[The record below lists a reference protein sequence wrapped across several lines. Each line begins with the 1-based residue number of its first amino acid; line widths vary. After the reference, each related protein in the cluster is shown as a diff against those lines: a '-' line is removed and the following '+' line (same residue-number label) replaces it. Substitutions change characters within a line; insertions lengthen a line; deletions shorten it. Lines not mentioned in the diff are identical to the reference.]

1 MKCNYK
7 MRERRKEGEDLALC
21 EKRMERITIVTGKN
35 MKYNGK
41 TRNGFSLA
49 KKDIFG
55 QEGKDDAA

>member
-1 MKCNYK
+1 
-7 MRERRKEGEDLALC
+7 MRKTYGRDHNRDREEHE
-21 EKRMERITIVTGKN
+21 
-35 MKYNGK
+35 YNGK

>member
-1 MKCNYK
+1 

>member
-7 MRERRKEGEDLALC
+7 MWERRKEGEDLALR
-21 EKRMERITIVTGKN
+21 EKCMEGITIVTGKN

-41 TRNGFSLA
+41 TRNGFSLT
-49 KKDIFG
+49 KKDVFG